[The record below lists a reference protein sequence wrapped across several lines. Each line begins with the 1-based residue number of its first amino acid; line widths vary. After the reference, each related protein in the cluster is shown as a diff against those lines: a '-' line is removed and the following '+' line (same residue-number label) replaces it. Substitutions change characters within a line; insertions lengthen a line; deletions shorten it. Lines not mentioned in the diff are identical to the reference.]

1 MKKIFLFF
9 MIAFILSLSA
19 CNSPEPSASESSI
32 ASEDEEVTKGVAVL
46 DEEENDSKKT
56 IVSADGNVIY
66 DKDGIKITASE
77 VKLSEEYAEMDITF
91 ENNTDDE
98 VNFSGIKYFAVNGYS
113 VPFTLFSSV
122 EAGDSDT
129 ETLSFGKFVFD
140 KFGFTDIADVEFIIT
155 AHDSSYN
162 MIFEELFRIETDKHD
177 SYDYDTDTYLEQLR
191 AGISPKYSYEIV
203 DLSEDKIYDEGGVS
217 IISETLF
224 RTEEGNSLWLE
235 AVNNSENMVYVV
247 ITDILING
255 VYISESK
262 DVYLPSGRKEI
273 TEIDTEDIFPYDTF
287 ELLGYDSLENISLSC
302 DVYDEDHS
310 LISEGKAITLDYS
323 DNKTPVDT
331 SGDEV
336 YNKDGVRIIS
346 KGIAKAPEDEDGV
359 LLFLVENKSSEE
371 IYIGY
376 DYDGTIMLNGKE
388 EYMIM
393 SISVPG
399 GEYGLL
405 TVEVNEYDLK
415 AVGLASI
422 DDLKSF
428 TADICVFGDNID
440 GKGRIEVNY

>member
-1 MKKIFLFF
+1 
-9 MIAFILSLSA
+9 
-19 CNSPEPSASESSI
+19 
-32 ASEDEEVTKGVAVL
+32 
-46 DEEENDSKKT
+46 
-56 IVSADGNVIY
+56 
-66 DKDGIKITASE
+66 
-77 VKLSEEYAEMDITF
+77 
-91 ENNTDDE
+91 
-98 VNFSGIKYFAVNGYS
+98 
-113 VPFTLFSSV
+113 
-122 EAGDSDT
+122 
-129 ETLSFGKFVFD
+129 
-140 KFGFTDIADVEFIIT
+140 
-155 AHDSSYN
+155 
-162 MIFEELFRIETDKHD
+162 
-177 SYDYDTDTYLEQLR
+177 
-191 AGISPKYSYEIV
+191 
-203 DLSEDKIYDEGGVS
+203 
-217 IISETLF
+217 
-224 RTEEGNSLWLE
+224 
-235 AVNNSENMVYVV
+235 MVYVV

-287 ELLGYDSLENISLSC
+287 ELLGYDSLENIGLSFAL
-302 DVYDEDHS
+302 YDEDHS
-310 LISEGKAITLDYS
+310 LISEGKDITLEYS
-323 DNKTPVDT
+323 DSKTPVDT

-346 KGIAKAPEDEDGV
+346 KGIAKAPEGEDGV

-405 TVEVNEYDLK
+405 AVEVNEYDLK

-440 GKGRIEVNY
+440 GKGRIEANY